1 VKWRVASSPVPGVAV
16 VVSVVVPAAGSGEM
30 PLNLLFALSGDDAV
44 VVGASGDPIGPAAPN

>member
-1 VKWRVASSPVPGVAV
+1 VAV